1 MNILITAAST
11 AHAYQ
16 LLGLLGLENNVTLAD
31 SFDLPAFMLKNKK
44 FMKIPSGDSGT
55 FAHELLTTC
64 LDLGI
69 HRIFALRPA
78 EVRALAEARTL
89 FSEYE
94 IDVMVPPLVLLEKL
108 EMKSGPGTIV
118 IKDPG
123 TGHLSLPESADYGV
137 FLVNEEGNDSHVS
150 IFTTS

>member
-11 AHAYQ
+11 AQAYQ

-44 FMKIPSGDSGT
+44 FMKIPPGDSNT
-55 FAHELLTTC
+55 FAHELLTAC

-69 HRIFALRPA
+69 NRVFALRPA

-94 IDVMVPPLVLLEKL
+94 IDVMVPPLFLVEQLQ
-108 EMKSGPGTIV
+108 MKSSPGTIV
-118 IKDPG
+118 IKDLK

-137 FLVNEEGNDSHVS
+137 FLVNEEGNDTQIS
-150 IFTTS
+150 IFTAS